1 MSKACCEMMH
11 NRWTSQHFDASSAT
25 HDGIVPAASLISAI
39 AQELLRIRGGKLTE
53 HLSHAR
59 RLLEQALGNVEQ
71 SDHTMPERTLAEVPT
86 LRAAVQGSGR
96 LGRGWPGSSK
106 RRWVPRPERGRD
118 GSNSGRGWTFE
129 SILPW
134 GGAPIPGCSQS
145 EPFEMRRITDKTN
158 DLYSGC
164 RLRPQ

>member
-1 MSKACCEMMH
+1 MAMSGACCEMMH
-11 NRWTSQHFDASSAT
+11 NRWTSQHFVASSAT
-25 HDGIVPAASLISAI
+25 HDGIVQPTSLIAAI
-39 AQELLRIRGGKLTE
+39 AQELLRIRGGELTE
-53 HLSHAR
+53 HLCHAR
-59 RLLEQALGNVEQ
+59 GLLEQAFCKVEQ

-96 LGRGWPGSSK
+96 LGRGWPGLSK

-134 GGAPIPGCSQS
+134 GGHPSQDVANQS
-145 EPFEMRRITDKTN
+145 H
-158 DLYSGC
+158 
-164 RLRPQ
+164 LR

>member
-1 MSKACCEMMH
+1 MSKACYEMMH
-11 NRWTSQHFDASSAT
+11 NRRTSQYFVGSSAT
-25 HDGIVPAASLISAI
+25 HDRVVSPTSLISAI
-39 AQELLRIRGGKLTE
+39 ALELLRIRGGDLTE
-53 HLSHAR
+53 HLCHAR
-59 RLLEQALGNVEQ
+59 RLLEQAFRKVEQ
-71 SDHTMPERTLAEVPT
+71 PDHTMPERTLTEVPP

-96 LGRGWPGSSK
+96 LGRGWPGLSK

-118 GSNSGRGWTFE
+118 GSNSGREWTLE

>member
-1 MSKACCEMMH
+1 MPP
-11 NRWTSQHFDASSAT
+11 TSLVA
-25 HDGIVPAASLISAI
+25 AI

-53 HLSHAR
+53 HLCNAR
-59 RLLEQALGNVEQ
+59 GLLEQAFRKVEQ
-71 SDHTMPERTLAEVPT
+71 SDHTMPERTLAEVPP

-96 LGRGWPGSSK
+96 LGRGWPGLSK

-134 GGAPIPGCSQS
+134 GGGTHPR
-145 EPFEMRRITDKTN
+145 M
-158 DLYSGC
+158 
-164 RLRPQ
+164 